1 MSLFNRRKF
10 LTLTA
15 TPLALSACG
24 FTPLYSDGS
33 AAEKMPGRIALGSFD
48 GLEGFQ
54 MREQLES
61 RLGTAT
67 AATHRLDVALAVAS
81 DGIAITQD
89 GSITRY
95 NLSGTA
101 EFIITQLGGGVVFRD
116 TVTAFT
122 AYNATASAY
131 ATRIAEQD
139 ANRRMSVT
147 IADKIVTRLATSA
160 EDWLT

>member
-1 MSLFNRRKF
+1 MSLFSRRKF

-15 TPLALSACG
+15 APLALSACG
-24 FTPLYSDGS
+24 FTPIYSDGS
-33 AAEKMPGRIALGSFD
+33 AAEQMHGRIALGSFD
-48 GLEGFQ
+48 GLAGFQ
-54 MREQLES
+54 MREQLDS

-67 AATHRLDVALAVAS
+67 AATHRLDVALVVKS

-101 EFIITQLGGGVVFRD
+101 EFTITQLGGGVVFND

-139 ANRRMSVT
+139 ANRRMAVT
-147 IADKIVTRLATSA
+147 LADKIVTRLATSA
-160 EDWLT
+160 EDWLL